1 MIYPIEKKPAEE
13 FGNGNVWDVD
23 GVEGHPTCLRIVILR
38 FPEAHPMW
46 HDYMLSL
53 VHLRPVEGMPAPSL
67 QNQNSSHELIC
78 YALNPDANNQPTNF
92 DSFKVLTPMNLV
104 FQFEGLTDDQAKEAF
119 ALYLT
124 ALSTGT
130 MSPDTDYRNAQ
141 RATLRAIQEGV
152 LKGTARPH
160 G

>member
-13 FGNGNVWDVD
+13 FSNGNVWDVD

-53 VHLRPVEGMPAPSL
+53 VHLRPVEVMPAPSL
-67 QNQNSSHELIC
+67 QNQNSSHELMC
-78 YALNPDANNQPTNF
+78 FALDPAANNQPTNF
-92 DSFKVLTPMNLV
+92 DSFKPLLPQNLV

-119 ALYLT
+119 AHYLT
-124 ALSTGT
+124 ALSNGR
-130 MSPDTDYRNAQ
+130 MSPDTDYRTAQ
-141 RATLRAIQEGV
+141 RTMLKAIQRDV
-152 LKGTARPH
+152 LDGIARPQ
-160 G
+160 

>member
-1 MIYPIEKKPAEE
+1 MIYPIEKQPVPECPD
-13 FGNGNVWDVD
+13 GNVWEVD

-38 FPEAHPMW
+38 RPDAHPMW

-67 QNQNSSHELIC
+67 QRENSSHELIC

-141 RATLRAIQEGV
+141 RAMLRAIQKGV
-152 LKGTARPH
+152 LEGTAKAP
-160 G
+160 